1 MPWIAAVKVT
11 VQPAE
16 NGQLA
21 ESARPAALRR
31 TLTPMNDQDSAATQT
46 TWTNEAA
53 EKWLSR
59 IDGIERSGAPIRELL
74 MERAHLQPGEQVLDV
89 GCGSGPSTA
98 AAATAVHPGGM
109 VTGIDIAAPMIAAAR
124 QRVRGRDIEWIVG
137 DAETYP
143 LPEGHYDAI
152 ISQMGLMFFTNNAKA
167 FANLARACRAGGR
180 LVGVVW
186 PTRDKIST
194 FRFLFNSVRQTLD
207 RLHIAYQEPPLDFGP
222 FSLGDAPDVE
232 QLLGESG
239 WTDIQ
244 IEEVERPMTMAA
256 WETSIDQQSAVD
268 WLHMGPAKALL
279 EDQPENV
286 HAQAANDWVQVI
298 KQRATEEGL
307 QFDVL
312 LHVITAK
319 RP

>member
-1 MPWIAAVKVT
+1 M
-11 VQPAE
+11 
-16 NGQLA
+16 
-21 ESARPAALRR
+21 S
-31 TLTPMNDQDSAATQT
+31 DQDSAATKPR
-46 TWTNEAA
+46 WNSEVA
-53 EKWLSR
+53 EQWLSR
-59 IDGIERSGAPIRELL
+59 VDGLERPGAQIRELL
-74 MERAHLQPGEQVLDV
+74 LERAHLQAGERVLDV

-109 VTGIDIAAPMIAAAR
+109 VTGIDIAAPIISAAR
-124 QRVRGRDIEWIVG
+124 QRVGDRDIEWIVG
-137 DAETYP
+137 NAESYP
-143 LPEGHYDAI
+143 LRQAHYEAI
-152 ISQMGLMFFTNNAKA
+152 ISQMGLMFFINNAKA
-167 FANLARACRAGGR
+167 FANLARASRAGGR

-222 FSLGDAPDVE
+222 FSFGDDRYVE

-239 WTDIQ
+239 WTEIQ

-268 WLHMGPAKALL
+268 WLHMGPANALL
-279 EDQPENV
+279 EGQPEDV
-286 HAQAANDWVQVI
+286 HAEAANDWVQAI
-298 KQRATEEGL
+298 KQRATDEGL

-312 LHVITAK
+312 LHVKQPSVRESPVK
-319 RP
+319 RRCRCPDEHIQPIRRP

>member
-1 MPWIAAVKVT
+1 MPCIAAVKET

-21 ESARPAALRR
+21 ESARPSALRR

-98 AAATAVHPGGM
+98 VAAAAVHPGGM

-222 FSLGDAPDVE
+222 FSLGDAPDVK

-239 WTDIQ
+239 WTEIQ

-256 WETSIDQQSAVD
+256 WETSIDQQSAVE
-268 WLHMGPAKALL
+268 WLHMGPANALL
-279 EDQPENV
+279 EGQPENV
-286 HAQAANDWVQVI
+286 HAQAANDWVQAV